1 MSPCQGLDVGSIPIA
16 RSKLEALVE
25 QLYNVNGLIFWSERE
40 INARK
45 LVESHI
51 VQAVKDSL
59 KSMNRAWEFF
69 QMEAPIL
76 TPKSFVNPN
85 YTDADVFATNGTSKD
100 AEGNDI
106 TLIARPETTMG
117 SYAYARHLLN
127 TH

>member
-1 MSPCQGLDVGSIPIA
+1 M
-16 RSKLEALVE
+16 E

-69 QMEAPIL
+69 QCEAPIL
-76 TPKSFVNPN
+76 TPSEYVNKN
-85 YTDADVFATNGTSKD
+85 YSAQDMFIVDVDPRNGDA
-100 AEGNDI
+100 
-106 TLIARPETTMG
+106 LIARPETTMG
-117 SYAYARHLLN
+117 SYAYAKQD
-127 TH
+127 